1 MGKKSEQQL
10 WIQEMVQKFLKW
22 RQKNHHRGLI
32 STYEVARWTQE
43 VILETKEVLKK

>member
-1 MGKKSEQQL
+1 MGNKSEQQK

-22 RQKNHHRGLI
+22 RQKNHHGGII

-43 VILETKEVLKK
+43 VILETKEVMGK